1 LSWYFQEDAMNEQN
15 PELQEPARRPMT
27 VFWASTLCAMIAI
40 FQVVRL
46 APSAANPV
54 VGWLLPVMTSA
65 LWLGYFRLR
74 GRMTRVWDVTSGD
87 ARELAGFVQQGLDAF
102 AALTFITLL
111 SALSA
116 LR

>member
-1 LSWYFQEDAMNEQN
+1 LLFQEDSMDEQD
-15 PELQEPARRPMT
+15 PELQEPARRPTTT

-54 VGWLLPVMTSA
+54 IGWLLPVMTSA

-74 GRMTRVWDVTSGD
+74 GRMVRVWEMADGEVRDLVG
-87 ARELAGFVQQGLDAF
+87 LVQQGLDAF
-102 AALTFITLL
+102 SALAFITLL